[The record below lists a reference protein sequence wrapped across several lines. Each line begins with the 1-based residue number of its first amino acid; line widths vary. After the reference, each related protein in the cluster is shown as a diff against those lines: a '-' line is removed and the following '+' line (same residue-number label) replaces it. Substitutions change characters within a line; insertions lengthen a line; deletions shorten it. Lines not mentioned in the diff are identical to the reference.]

1 MMFANGLGMIAIALF
16 YAVLISIPL
25 FIVLLLIRT
34 FNKAARID
42 DVELE
47 VKKLREEIQS
57 LQDKSPGGP
66 KK

>member
-1 MMFANGLGMIAIALF
+1 MMFANGLAMIAMALF

-42 DVELE
+42 QVEQE

-57 LQDKSPGGP
+57 LQEKLPGES